1 MWEQL
6 SIIDMH
12 WPTVWSHLVL
22 LGVAYILA
30 LPIGWNRERFS
41 RSAGLRTY
49 PLVAV
54 ATCGFMLVGIEVLAS
69 NEAAGRAM
77 QGVITGMGFIGGG
90 AILKAH
96 GNVVG
101 MATAASIWSTG
112 ALGLAVA
119 WQRFEIALVL
129 SLITFMT
136 LQFVPAVK
144 SMVDMPV
151 DDKDK
156 ANRTAE

>member
-1 MWEQL
+1 MWEQFL
-6 SIIDMH
+6 VIDMH
-12 WPTVWSHLVL
+12 WPTVWSHLIL
-22 LGVAYILA
+22 LGVAYLLA

-54 ATCGFMLVGIEVLAS
+54 ATCGFMLVGIEVLDS
-69 NEAAGRAM
+69 NESAGRAM

-90 AILKAH
+90 AILKN
-96 GNVVG
+96 GNTVSG
-101 MATAASIWSTG
+101 MATAASLWSTG

-129 SLITFMT
+129 SLITFLT
-136 LQFVPAVK
+136 LQFAPSVK
-144 SMVDMPV
+144 SIVDTGEKKEE
-151 DDKDK
+151 DD
-156 ANRTAE
+156 